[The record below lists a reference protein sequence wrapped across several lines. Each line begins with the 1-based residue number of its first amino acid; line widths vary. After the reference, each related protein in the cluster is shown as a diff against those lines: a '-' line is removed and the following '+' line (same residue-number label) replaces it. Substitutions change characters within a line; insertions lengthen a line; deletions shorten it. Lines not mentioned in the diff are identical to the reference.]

1 MQLAEFRF
9 FLFAFMVSCP
19 EIMHSQAIGNTKCQM
34 IMRWYALLLTQAKYK
49 NYVSLVENDS
59 PCKRFYIQK
68 CELILEH
75 GTEHP
80 TK

>member
-1 MQLAEFRF
+1 
-9 FLFAFMVSCP
+9 
-19 EIMHSQAIGNTKCQM
+19 M